1 MVKNNDPRPFTSEEY
16 KEILIELSTDVKWIK
31 KSLES
36 LQRDVEDLKAF
47 KWKVVGVALGV
58 SATISTI
65 ISVVVAFL
73 T

>member
-1 MVKNNDPRPFTSEEY
+1 MVKINDPRQDSIEEY
-16 KEILIELSTDVKWIK
+16 KEILIELATDIKWIK

-36 LQRDVEDLKAF
+36 LQRDVEDLKMF
-47 KWKVVGVALGV
+47 KWKTVGVAIGV